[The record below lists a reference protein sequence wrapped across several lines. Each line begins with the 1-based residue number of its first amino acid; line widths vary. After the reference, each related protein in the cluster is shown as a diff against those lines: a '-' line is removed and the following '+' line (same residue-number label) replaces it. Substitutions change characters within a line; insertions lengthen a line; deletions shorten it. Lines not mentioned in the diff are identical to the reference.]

1 MRWNRSELQNQQR
14 AVVCVGEPAESSSL
28 VGAANSISTMS
39 SQLARGVKDQM
50 VNLSSSFRLSM
61 RFSFSSTS
69 FTAFTTAS
77 RAACNHRKGCRI
89 QNAPERARKRNDR
102 ELTALSAEILQT
114 SVARCKFLRPGIA
127 IPGRRKAWAGAWAMA
142 RQQGLAMLIAG
153 QLRRITNNLSR
164 KYGHWSILQNSGRG

>member
-1 MRWNRSELQNQQR
+1 MRWNLSELQNQQR

-77 RAACNHRKGCRI
+77 RAACNRAQGVLYTKRSRESEKTERSRTHRFVGGDSPNFGR
-89 QNAPERARKRNDR
+89 QMQVSEARYRH
-102 ELTALSAEILQT
+102 S
-114 SVARCKFLRPGIA
+114 
-127 IPGRRKAWAGAWAMA
+127 GA
-142 RQQGLAMLIAG
+142 
-153 QLRRITNNLSR
+153 
-164 KYGHWSILQNSGRG
+164 